1 MRAFLRRAGRWFSP
15 VSLTLAGLCFLLPFV
30 TVSCD
35 APGGFGRAAPGGTTT
50 YNGVDLMVGGKPDVS
65 PPDRVRPLPTGQDDR
80 LWPQPTAIAV
90 FVAIVIGVGIAVRV
104 GNQRARR
111 AGVAV
116 VAIAAVTA
124 LLVNQALVEGELTA
138 RVADAL
144 TAPIL
149 VTPSGGGLPVG
160 KRAGDFV
167 HTGAGFIACAA
178 LLVLAGVLNA
188 LGWWRLRTRALPP
201 AETTELN
208 PTLIDSG

>member
-1 MRAFLRRAGRWFSP
+1 MRALLRRAGRWFSP

-35 APGGFGRAAPGGTTT
+35 TPGGFGRAAQGGTTT
-50 YNGVDLMVGGKPDVS
+50 YNGIDLMVGGAPDVS
-65 PPDRVRPLPTGQDDR
+65 PPKLVRPLPTGQDDR

-90 FVAIVIGVGIAVRV
+90 FVALIIGVGIAVRV

-111 AGVAV
+111 GGVAI
-116 VAIAAVTA
+116 VATAAVTA

-138 RVADAL
+138 RVADGL
-144 TAPIL
+144 TAP
-149 VTPSGGGLPVG
+149 LPAG

-167 HTGAGFIACAA
+167 HTGLGFVACAA
-178 LLVLAGVLNA
+178 LLVLAAVLNA
-188 LGWWRLRTRALPP
+188 VGWWRLRPRALPATGP
-201 AETTELN
+201 TELN